1 MYMKRYESIG
11 ELLIDY
17 RAFNNLSQT
26 SFADLLNVD
35 TRTIQRW
42 EKGQTLVKSEKEEEI
57 VVKTLLPYQ
66 LVRNLNAAVVIPTF
80 YDFRIRKYSLSE
92 ISNETPDALWFKKEL
107 GSKNNNIRTID
118 FNFDKKYL
126 VKYFEFQKEV
136 PNSIL
141 KAIEKSIKLLP
152 ELNLIITD
160 DAGYYSGHSIVLPIK
175 ESTFLKMKNK
185 EVREDE
191 LTENDVVPYQTQH
204 PPIFYNYEISVD
216 CNTNLYYMGREFLS
230 FFKALK
236 SKYIYGGYVFRH
248 DTYKVNEQVGL
259 KVVWEEAPRLDKS
272 GIEIFPRF
280 YEGTFEE
287 YLKD

>member
-1 MYMKRYESIG
+1 MKRYESIG
-11 ELLIDY
+11 ELLIDF
-17 RAFNNLSQT
+17 RGFNNLSQT
-26 SFADLLNVD
+26 NFADLLNVD

-42 EKGQTLVKSEKEEEI
+42 ERGQTLVKSDKEEEI

-92 ISNETPDALWFKKEL
+92 ISNDTPDALWFKREL
-107 GSKNNNIRTID
+107 ATKNKNIRTID

-126 VKYFEFQKEV
+126 IKYLEFQKEV
-136 PNSIL
+136 PRSIL
-141 KAIEKSIKLLP
+141 KAIEKGIELLP

-160 DAGYYSGHSIVLPIK
+160 DAGYYSGHSIILPIK
-175 ESTFLKMKNK
+175 KSTFLKMKNK
-185 EVREDE
+185 ELREDE
-191 LTENDVVPYQTQH
+191 LTESDIVPYQTQD

-216 CNTNLYYMGREFLS
+216 CNSNLYYMIREVLS
-230 FFKALK
+230 FFKNFK

-248 DTYKVNEQVGL
+248 DTYKMTQQVGL
-259 KVVWEEAPRLDKS
+259 NVVWEEAPIIDKS

-280 YEGTFEE
+280 YEGTFDE
-287 YLKD
+287 YLND

>member
-1 MYMKRYESIG
+1 MKRYESIG

-26 SFADLLNVD
+26 DFADLIKVD

-57 VVKTLLPYQ
+57 VVKTQLPYQ

-92 ISNETPDALWFKKEL
+92 LGNEVPDALWFKKEL
-107 GSKNNNIRTID
+107 GSKNKNVRTID

-126 VKYFEFQKEV
+126 IKYFEFQKEV

-141 KAIEKSIKLLP
+141 KAIEKGIKLLP

-160 DAGYYSGHSIVLPIK
+160 DAGYYSGHCIILPIK
-175 ESTFLKMKNK
+175 QSTFLKMKNK
-185 EVREDE
+185 ELREDE
-191 LTENDVVPYQTQH
+191 LTESDIVPYQSQEI
-204 PPIFYNYEISVD
+204 PVFYSYELSVD
-216 CNTNLYYMGREFLS
+216 CNTNLYYMIREFLS
-230 FFKALK
+230 FFKDIK
-236 SKYIYGGYVFRH
+236 SNYIYGGYVFRY
-248 DTYKVNEQVGL
+248 DTYKMNEQAGL
-259 KVVWEEAPRLDKS
+259 KLVWEEAPKIDKS

-280 YEGTFEE
+280 YEGTFDE

>member
-1 MYMKRYESIG
+1 MKRYESIG